1 MAELNELEQGK
12 LKDLFDRM
20 DADGDG
26 LITPDDLKQAF
37 ADAGFE
43 LDDEQADALIA
54 RADPDGEGTV
64 NFENFVAC
72 ILIRGAIRRRLL
84 VLLALFRELDTD
96 DSGFITPDNLK
107 EIVAQTGAEVT
118 DEQIDNLVAA
128 IDQNDEGQISFKEFV
143 GALLAVLKAKA
154 EAEGLEV

>member
-1 MAELNELEQGK
+1 MAELSDMEQGK
-12 LKDLFDRM
+12 LQDLFNRM

-37 ADAGFE
+37 SDAGYE

-96 DSGFITPDNLK
+96 DTGYITPDNLK
-107 EIVAQTGAEVT
+107 EIVAQTEAEIT

-143 GALLAVLKAKA
+143 GALLVVLKARA
-154 EAEGLEV
+154 EEAGLDA